1 MPGPAEFG
9 SLIGSSDQF
18 FSFWVCISANAQ
30 GTGGTRCHLVL
41 VVRWDLS
48 GADQD
53 PLVLGTA
60 KRLGERT
67 AKLCCCVNI
76 GSASPVLTHGVL
88 WGKSLGAPGGAVL
101 SSVPLHKVSEG
112 RGSVK
117 RDLGLLLDKRSTG
130 CGSPLSQRKGPPAAA
145 GVAVPQA
152 RD

>member
-1 MPGPAEFG
+1 MG
-9 SLIGSSDQF
+9 
-18 FSFWVCISANAQ
+18 
-30 GTGGTRCHLVL
+30 L
-41 VVRWDLS
+41 VVRWNLS

-88 WGKSLGAPGGAVL
+88 WEKSLGAPGGAVL
-101 SSVPLHKVSEG
+101 LSVPLHKVSEG
-112 RGSVK
+112 GGSV
-117 RDLGLLLDKRSTG
+117 RRILDCHLISGPLGAG
-130 CGSPLSQRKGPPAAA
+130 PPSQRKGPPAAA
-145 GVAVPQA
+145 GAAVPQG